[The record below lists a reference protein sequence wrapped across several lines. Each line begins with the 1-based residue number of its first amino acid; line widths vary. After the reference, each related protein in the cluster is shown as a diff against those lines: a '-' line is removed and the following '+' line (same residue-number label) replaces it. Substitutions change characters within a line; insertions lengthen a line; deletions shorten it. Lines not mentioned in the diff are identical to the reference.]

1 MALGMEEAE
10 ADSMKQ
16 PPRDSKEGIF
26 ASGLGIGVIYQG
38 LLIAALTLISFFIG
52 NAQSHAI
59 GMTMAFLT
67 LSMCELFH
75 SLNMRSRTK
84 SIFSM
89 KGHNKHLIGAMLMCF
104 ALTTAV
110 IYIPGLNTVFK
121 LTALSA
127 GNFFAAFGLA
137 IAIIPIVE
145 LVKAIQRNTTR
156 KNETVCLES
165 Q

>member
-1 MALGMEEAE
+1 
-10 ADSMKQ
+10 
-16 PPRDSKEGIF
+16 
-26 ASGLGIGVIYQG
+26 
-38 LLIAALTLISFFIG
+38 
-52 NAQSHAI
+52 
-59 GMTMAFLT
+59 
-67 LSMCELFH
+67 
-75 SLNMRSRTK
+75 
-84 SIFSM
+84 M
-89 KGHNKHLIGAMLMCF
+89 KGHNKHLIGAMLMCV
-104 ALTTAV
+104 ALTIAV

-145 LVKAIQRNTTR
+145 LVKAIQWNTTR